1 MKLDSYFKNL
11 PNMWSANF
19 LAMLGFVS
27 FVFSI
32 IGIASLIFY
41 SHINIDF
48 MSYKIG
54 TSIKDI
60 GWYFIL
66 IQCSLLPVI
75 CLLGILPVI
84 TQYGILMRPSKN
96 THLQILLLAVVITLC
111 TLSSCIFY
119 AESGSGVFFAFIP
132 FFCYPV
138 LIAASFIFIT
148 LFLGLIG
155 ISQNKTYN
163 QYLEL
168 ETAYNTTF
176 NQEMREQYNL
186 TATDDNSDIISS
198 ISMLTYITHLRLPI
212 FTGA

>member
-148 LFLGLIG
+148 LLFIDLILKKQ
-155 ISQNKTYN
+155 ILNKNLVKNKYYKFIVN
-163 QYLEL
+163 IFFWYSIVIFILAFI
-168 ETAYNTTF
+168 TAYKIH
-176 NQEMREQYNL
+176 Q
-186 TATDDNSDIISS
+186 I
-198 ISMLTYITHLRLPI
+198 
-212 FTGA
+212 

>member
-148 LFLGLIG
+148 LLFIDLILKKQ
-155 ISQNKTYN
+155 ILNKNLVKNKYYKFIVN
-163 QYLEL
+163 IFFCYLIVIFIL
-168 ETAYNTTF
+168 AFITAYKIH
-176 NQEMREQYNL
+176 Q
-186 TATDDNSDIISS
+186 I
-198 ISMLTYITHLRLPI
+198 
-212 FTGA
+212 

>member
-1 MKLDSYFKNL
+1 MKLSSYFRNL

-111 TLSSCIFY
+111 TLSSCILY
-119 AESGSGVFFAFIP
+119 AESGSGIFFAFIP

-148 LFLGLIG
+148 LLFIDLILKKQ
-155 ISQNKTYN
+155 ILNKNLVKNKYYKFIVN
-163 QYLEL
+163 IFFWYSIVIFILAFI
-168 ETAYNTTF
+168 TAYKVH
-176 NQEMREQYNL
+176 Q
-186 TATDDNSDIISS
+186 I
-198 ISMLTYITHLRLPI
+198 
-212 FTGA
+212 

>member
-1 MKLDSYFKNL
+1 
-11 PNMWSANF
+11 MWSANF

-32 IGIASLIFY
+32 VGIASLIFY

-75 CLLGILPVI
+75 CLLGILSVI

-119 AESGSGVFFAFIP
+119 AESGSGIFFAFIP

-148 LFLGLIG
+148 LLFIDLILKKQ
-155 ISQNKTYN
+155 IPNKNLVKNKYYKFIVN
-163 QYLEL
+163 IFFWYSIVIFILAFI
-168 ETAYNTTF
+168 TAYKIH
-176 NQEMREQYNL
+176 Q
-186 TATDDNSDIISS
+186 I
-198 ISMLTYITHLRLPI
+198 
-212 FTGA
+212 

>member
-1 MKLDSYFKNL
+1 MKLSSYFKNL
-11 PNMWSANF
+11 PGMWSANF

-41 SHINIDF
+41 SHINID
-48 MSYKIG
+48 MPYKIG
-54 TSIKDI
+54 TAIKDI

-148 LFLGLIG
+148 LLFIDLILKKQ
-155 ISQNKTYN
+155 ILNKNLVKNKYYKFIVN
-163 QYLEL
+163 IFFWYSIVIFILAFI
-168 ETAYNTTF
+168 TAYKVH
-176 NQEMREQYNL
+176 Q
-186 TATDDNSDIISS
+186 I
-198 ISMLTYITHLRLPI
+198 
-212 FTGA
+212 

>member
-32 IGIASLIFY
+32 VGIASLIFY

-75 CLLGILPVI
+75 CLLGILSVI

-119 AESGSGVFFAFIP
+119 AESGSGIFFAFIP

-148 LFLGLIG
+148 LLFIDLILKKQ
-155 ISQNKTYN
+155 IPNKNLVKNKYYKFIVN
-163 QYLEL
+163 IFFWYSIVIFILAFI
-168 ETAYNTTF
+168 TAYKIH
-176 NQEMREQYNL
+176 Q
-186 TATDDNSDIISS
+186 I
-198 ISMLTYITHLRLPI
+198 
-212 FTGA
+212 